1 MPLPVREYLQHIL
14 DETDYLLKSSS
25 GLDKAT
31 FLHDETLKRAYVR
44 SIEIIGEYES
54 HGFISDIEFGRK
66 QPTGEFI
73 LRVSRVFG
81 ISMDQLGKDELD
93 LHEEAEE

>member
-1 MPLPVREYLQHIL
+1 VEMRRFGEKVR
-14 DETDYLLKSSS
+14 
-25 GLDKAT
+25 
-31 FLHDETLKRAYVR
+31 TLRLRHGMTLRQLADAL
-44 SIEIIGEYES
+44 GYES

-81 ISMDQLGKDELD
+81 IPMDQLGKDELD
-93 LHEEAEE
+93 LDAADGPSHTDDIS